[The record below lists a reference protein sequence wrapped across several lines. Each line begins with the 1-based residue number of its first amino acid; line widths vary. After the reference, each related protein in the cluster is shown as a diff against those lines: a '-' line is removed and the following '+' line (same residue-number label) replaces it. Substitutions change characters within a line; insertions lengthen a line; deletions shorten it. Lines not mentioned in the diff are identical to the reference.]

1 MVLVKMSSKCY
12 EIWFLVASL
21 YVVIYL
27 IHLSNTHM
35 VNTILSLL
43 SSILIIIVTTSSYKN
58 NQSKKSSWVTTQT
71 LFGFYFKIIFFK
83 IKFFNNFF
91 YFK

>member
-21 YVVIYL
+21 DVVIYL

-71 LFGFYFKIIFFK
+71 LFGIYFKIIFF
-83 IKFFNNFF
+83 
-91 YFK
+91 